1 MTSTEKDTG
10 TDEKAPE
17 AEIDTTK
24 DSAAEEKREAEKSA
38 PTSRRRPARK
48 QKAGGS
54 GSAAPAAWAPE
65 VGKLANVR
73 VLVATDR
80 MPAPKGDEKRTETAT
95 VTETLLSL
103 AESGYVRLEEPGR
116 G

>member
-1 MTSTEKDTG
+1 MTSTEKDTS

-17 AEIDTTK
+17 AEMDTTK
-24 DSAAEEKREAEKSA
+24 DSAAEEREAEKST
-38 PTSRRRPARK
+38 PTARRRPARK
-48 QKAGGS
+48 QKAGGRS
-54 GSAAPAAWAPE
+54 SAAPAAWAPE

-80 MPAPKGDEKRTETAT
+80 MPAPKGDEKQTETAT

>member
-1 MTSTEKDTG
+1 MTSTEKDTS
-10 TDEKAPE
+10 TDEAAPE
-17 AEIDTTK
+17 AEMDTTK
-24 DSAAEEKREAEKSA
+24 GSAAEQKREAEKSA
-38 PTSRRRPARK
+38 PTSHRRPAQK
-48 QKAGGS
+48 QKEGGR

-73 VLVATDR
+73 VLIATDR
-80 MPAPKGDEKRTETAT
+80 MPAPRGDAEKVETAT

-103 AESGYVRLEEPGR
+103 SESGYVRLEEPGR

>member
-1 MTSTEKDTG
+1 MTSTEKGTS
-10 TDEKAPE
+10 TDETAPE
-17 AEIDTTK
+17 AEMDTTK
-24 DSAAEEKREAEKSA
+24 GSAAEEREAEKSA
-38 PTSRRRPARK
+38 PTSRRRPARRK
-48 QKAGGS
+48 EAGGR

-80 MPAPKGDEKRTETAT
+80 MPAPKGDEKQAETAT
-95 VTETLLSL
+95 VTETLLAL

>member
-1 MTSTEKDTG
+1 MTSTEKDTS
-10 TDEKAPE
+10 TDETAPE
-17 AEIDTTK
+17 AEMDTTK
-24 DSAAEEKREAEKSA
+24 GSTAGAGAEKSA
-38 PTSRRRPARK
+38 PTPHRRPPRK
-48 QKAGGS
+48 QKAGGRV
-54 GSAAPAAWAPE
+54 SAAPAAWAPE

-80 MPAPKGDEKRTETAT
+80 MPAPKGDERRVETAT

>member
-1 MTSTEKDTG
+1 MTSNEKSTS

-17 AEIDTTK
+17 SAEKETT
-24 DSAAEEKREAEKSA
+24 AAEEREAKKSGE
-38 PTSRRRPARK
+38 TTRRRTARK
-48 QKAGGS
+48 QKAGG
-54 GSAAPAAWAPE
+54 GDAAAPASWAPE

-80 MPAPKGDEKRTETAT
+80 MPAPRGDAEKETTAT

-103 AESGYVRLEEPGR
+103 AESGYVKLTEPGR